1 MSKLDLG
8 TVPLDARAIERAA
21 IDQGMIERGLT
32 ERGTIDQDAIVAAY
46 SRYANVYDILFGA
59 IFEPGR
65 RAAVQAV
72 NRRPGQRIL
81 EVGVGT
87 GLSLPKYRS
96 DARIVGIDVSP
107 NMLAKAR
114 QRVAAQGLGQVEA
127 LQEMNAEDMGFADDS
142 FDGVVVMYAV
152 SVVPDLARLFAEI
165 RRVCV
170 AGGDIVV
177 VNHFASRGVLPGLLE
192 MAIAPLSASI
202 GFRPD
207 LEEAE
212 FTQVAGIEIFE
223 TRPVNAFGYWKLI
236 HCRNRRPAAL
246 RSS

>member
-1 MSKLDLG
+1 MARRAGVQGWRRRRTQAAGGAEHLDFG
-8 TVPLDARAIERAA
+8 PIDRDAV
-21 IDQGMIERGLT
+21 L
-32 ERGTIDQDAIVAAY
+32 AAY
-46 SRYANVYDILFGA
+46 SRYANVYDIIFGV

-65 RAAVQAV
+65 RAAVNAV
-72 NRRPGQRIL
+72 NTRPGQRIL

-87 GLSLPKYRS
+87 GLSLPKYRA

-107 NMLAKAR
+107 DMLMKAR
-114 QRVAAQGLGQVEA
+114 RRVARQGLSQVEA
-127 LQEMNAEDMGFADDS
+127 LHEMNAEDMHFADDS

-152 SVVPDLARLFAEI
+152 SVIPDLTRLFAEI
-165 RRVCV
+165 CRVCV

-177 VNHFASRGVLPGLLE
+177 VNHFASSGVLPGLVE

-212 FTQVAGIEIFE
+212 FARNADIEILE
-223 TRPVNAFGYWKLI
+223 SRKINAFGYWKLI
-236 HCRNRRPAAL
+236 RFCNTRP
-246 RSS
+246 STVD